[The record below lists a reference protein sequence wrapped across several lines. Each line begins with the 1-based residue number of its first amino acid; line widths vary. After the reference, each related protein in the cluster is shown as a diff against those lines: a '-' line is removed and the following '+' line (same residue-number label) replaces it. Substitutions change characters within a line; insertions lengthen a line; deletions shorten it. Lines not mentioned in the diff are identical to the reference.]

1 METVFI
7 YFAILGAVSG
17 LSEGAGLLPDGP
29 LNASAG
35 GTVTFRTNLNPTT
48 IPFQLV
54 TWTFSTEND
63 IIVSFP
69 TVNIT
74 DPEYEGRITLFL
86 STGSLELRNLKLGD
100 SGDYR
105 VHVIPAED
113 VEKSGITRL
122 QIYEPVSNVKVT
134 PGSADLV
141 ELHSSVRLSCSS
153 SGSSLSFLWMNN
165 SSEVSLSNRVQISD
179 GGSTLTIV
187 DVTRYDQ
194 GLYSCHVSNP
204 VSNARSDPVTLFIS
218 YGPENIQLNVSPSK
232 HHYEEGAD
240 IRLICS
246 VESRPSAEY
255 QWFLDGVV
263 LPDGPEYIQ
272 LVVSPS
278 KAQHE
283 EGTNINLI
291 CSAESRPP
299 AEFSWFLDGDM
310 LPGSGPEL
318 RLMDIQM
325 SQQGNYSCEASNRKT
340 LKYQK
345 SQPSPVS
352 VIARISN
359 VVVKVSSRDLVEF
372 NSSVQLFCSASGFSP
387 SFLWMNGS
395 SELTNGDRVQITDGG
410 STLTVFNVTRYDQGL
425 LTCHVYNYFSRD
437 SSNPVYLSI
446 YYGPDSISLT
456 VSPYQEKYEEGSDIN
471 MFCSAESNP
480 PANFLWFLNE
490 TQLFVLGPNLRL
502 TDIQLNENGNYS
514 CQALNTETLVH
525 KISDPFVISVVK
537 TEGLSGGA
545 IFGIVIAC
553 LVVAA
558 GAAGA
563 VGGYFMCKRKKSV
576 SAPPDAG
583 KREENIYEEMP
594 GIYNRTISMKKSVS
608 Q

>member
-1 METVFI
+1 
-7 YFAILGAVSG
+7 
-17 LSEGAGLLPDGP
+17 
-29 LNASAG
+29 
-35 GTVTFRTNLNPTT
+35 
-48 IPFQLV
+48 
-54 TWTFSTEND
+54 
-63 IIVSFP
+63 
-69 TVNIT
+69 
-74 DPEYEGRITLFL
+74 PEYEGRITLFL

-122 QIYEPVSNVKVT
+122 QIYGKPVVKT
-134 PGSADLV
+134 NNYDYDLV

-153 SGSSLSFLWMNN
+153 SGSSLSFLWMNS
-165 SSEVSLSNRVQISD
+165 SSEVSVSDRVQISD

-263 LPDGPEYIQ
+263 LP
-272 LVVSPS
+272 
-278 KAQHE
+278 
-283 EGTNINLI
+283 GT
-291 CSAESRPP
+291 
-299 AEFSWFLDGDM
+299 
-310 LPGSGPEL
+310 GPEL
-318 RLMDIQM
+318 RLVNIHS
-325 SQQGNYSCEASNRKT
+325 SQSGNYSCQAFNSKT
-340 LKYQK
+340 ETNITVCKTIVFL
-345 SQPSPVS
+345 ST
-352 VIARISN
+352 ARISN
-359 VVVKVSSRDLVEF
+359 IVVKVSSRDLVEF
-372 NSSVQLFCSASGFSP
+372 NSSVQLFCSASGFAP

-446 YYGPDSISLT
+446 YYFK
-456 VSPYQEKYEEGSDIN
+456 E
-471 MFCSAESNP
+471 
-480 PANFLWFLNE
+480 
-490 TQLFVLGPNLRL
+490 
-502 TDIQLNENGNYS
+502 
-514 CQALNTETLVH
+514 
-525 KISDPFVISVVK
+525 

-545 IFGIVIAC
+545 IAGIVIAC

-563 VGGYFMCKRKKSV
+563 IGGYFMCKRNQKVRNLRKLRDHE
-576 SAPPDAG
+576 P
-583 KREENIYEEMP
+583 
-594 GIYNRTISMKKSVS
+594 
-608 Q
+608 